1 MTQLTLKELAQ
12 RIEDLAADIHI
23 EDVLLRLGALE
34 DTKFPPLALGEDGEL
49 ISLTVPATDANP
61 LPAWGLE
68 IVEALIEALK
78 GVRLQG
84 AQTFALALEAK
95 YFPLEVVEEEEVVA

>member
-1 MTQLTLKELAQ
+1 MAQLTLKELAQ

-23 EDVLLRLGALE
+23 EDIQLRLDVLEEAQVWDSSQAALDS
-34 DTKFPPLALGEDGEL
+34 DT
-49 ISLTVPATDANP
+49 TDAIP
-61 LPAWGLE
+61 PWGIE
-68 IVEALIEALK
+68 VVEALVEALK

-95 YFPLEVVEEEEVVA
+95 YFPLEEVVEEEVVA